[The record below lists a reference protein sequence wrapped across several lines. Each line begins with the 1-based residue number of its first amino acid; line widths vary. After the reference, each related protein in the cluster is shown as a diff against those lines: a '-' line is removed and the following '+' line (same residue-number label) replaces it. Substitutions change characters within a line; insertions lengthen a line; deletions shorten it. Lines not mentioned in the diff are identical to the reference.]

1 MKCKNCGIEYEP
13 KRKTSFFCSVKCRVA
28 FNRKLANGVSVT
40 DSVTKVSVT
49 TPKQVTVTTDSHIN
63 RWGKDVREMDAETL
77 YAYIGAYEND
87 TWKDSPEFKELS
99 ERLKK
104 PLKWLKENKYWIP
117 NRLAFKC

>member
-1 MKCKNCGIEYEP
+1 MKCKNCQIEYKS
-13 KRKTSFFCSVKCRVA
+13 KRETSQFCSAKCRKDYWKKNA
-28 FNRKLANGVSVT
+28 KEVSVLENG
-40 DSVTKVSVT
+40 KVSVPVSVPEVSERET
-49 TPKQVTVTTDSHIN
+49 YIN

-77 YAYIGAYEND
+77 YAYIGAYEQD